1 MSLVVSNA
9 NFHSNT
15 AGYKSFY
22 YGWAEDTVNTCHLIV
37 RCDATLNG
45 PVDVKGDL
53 NIDGN
58 LDVSGTITGA
68 VAFVPDYSVTYKTA
82 DFTIPS
88 TLATTFNVY
97 QINTTTGP
105 ITVTLPAISSLDANK
120 KRQIDIVDVGGALS
134 TNPLT
139 VNTVGTDTIAGDTSV
154 QVSVDYTSLHLL
166 SNADV
171 APAPPTGKWLI
182 V

>member
-37 RCDATLNG
+37 RCDATMQG
-45 PVDVKGDL
+45 PV
-53 NIDGN
+53 NINGN
-58 LDVSGTITGA
+58 LNVNGNITGT
-68 VAFVPDYSVTYKTA
+68 VIVVPDYTVTYKTA
-82 DFTIPS
+82 DFTIPA
-88 TLATTFNVY
+88 TLANTFTVY
-97 QINTTTGP
+97 QVDTTAGP
-105 ITVTLPAISSLDANK
+105 ITVTLPAISALDANK

-134 TNPLT
+134 IHPLI

-154 QVSVDYTSLHLL
+154 EVVVDYSALHLV

-182 V
+182 S